1 MSPTRTR
8 PAPAASSAALPAAPA
23 PGAAAT
29 AAKAL
34 NAHLQYVL
42 KPGAQ
47 RGAQIDNPLFD
58 LLQAVHE
65 AGSISHAARALGCSY
80 RYAWGTLKDWEQTL
94 GEALITWTQGQPARL
109 TPFAE
114 RLLWAERRA
123 RTRIQPQL
131 EALRA
136 ELDRMLAEARDD
148 QQLLLTLYAS
158 HDVAL
163 SVLQQHAAGT
173 AQLHLDLRVQGSVDS
188 LRALNAGQCVVAGF
202 HVPAERDAD
211 SAYARAMKPLLQPG
225 LHKVIGFCRRRQGL
239 MLRPEL
245 ARRVFGL
252 ADVQR
257 LGLRL
262 VNRQVGSGTRL
273 LMDHLVAREGLDPAR
288 LAGYH
293 DHIEQTHVAVAAS
306 VAGGLADAGL
316 GIEAA
321 ALEFGLH
328 FLPLA
333 SEDYF
338 LACLKPSLQ
347 TPAVQRLCQVLGSAG
362 WQQLVAALPGYELG
376 AAPGRVLSMTTALPW
391 WQYGE
396 DTVTTGA
403 AGVGP

>member
-1 MSPTRTR
+1 
-8 PAPAASSAALPAAPA
+8 
-23 PGAAAT
+23 
-29 AAKAL
+29 
-34 NAHLQYVL
+34 VL

-94 GEALITWTQGQPARL
+94 GEALISWTQGQPARL
-109 TPFAE
+109 TAFGE

-136 ELDRMLAEARDD
+136 ELARMLAEARDD

-158 HDVAL
+158 HDTAL
-163 SVLQQHAAGT
+163 SVLQQHAAAT

-211 SAYARAMKPLLQPG
+211 SAYAQAMKPLLQPG
-225 LHKVIGFCRRRQGL
+225 LNKVIGFCRRRQGL

-273 LMDHLVAREGLDPAR
+273 LMNHLVAREGLDPAR

-306 VAGGLADAGL
+306 VAGDLADAGL

-362 WQQLVAALPGYELG
+362 WQQLAAALPGYELG

-391 WQYGE
+391 WRYSE
-396 DTVTTGA
+396 NVATTGI
-403 AGVGP
+403 AGVGS

>member
-1 MSPTRTR
+1 MSPTRAR
-8 PAPAASSAALPAAPA
+8 PAPAATSAAPPAAPA
-23 PGAAAT
+23 PSAAPT
-29 AAKAL
+29 APDAL
-34 NAHLQYVL
+34 SAHLQYVL

-47 RGAQIDNPLFD
+47 RGAQIENPLFG
-58 LLQAVHE
+58 LLQAVRDG
-65 AGSISHAARALGCSY
+65 GSISHAARTLGCSY

-109 TPFAE
+109 TPFGE

-123 RTRIQPQL
+123 RTRVQPQL

-163 SVLQQHAAGT
+163 SVLQQHAAAT
-173 AQLHLDLRVQGSVDS
+173 AHLHLDLRVQGSVDS
-188 LRALNAGQCVVAGF
+188 LRALNAGQCAVAGF

-211 SAYARAMKPLLQPG
+211 SAYAQAMKPLLQPG

-245 ARRVFGL
+245 VRRVFGL

-273 LMDHLVAREGLDPAR
+273 LMDHLVAREDLDPAR

-347 TPAVQRLCQVLGSAG
+347 TPAVQRLCEVLGSPA
-362 WQQLVAALPGYELG
+362 WKRMVTALPGYEPG
-376 AAPGRVLSMTTALPW
+376 PAPGKVLSMTAALPW
-391 WQYGE
+391 WRYGE
-396 DTVTTGA
+396 DA
-403 AGVGP
+403 AL

>member
-8 PAPAASSAALPAAPA
+8 PGPRAAPSSTPAPA
-23 PGAAAT
+23 PASEAASAD
-29 AAKAL
+29 AL
-34 NAHLQYVL
+34 NAHLHYVL
-42 KPGAQ
+42 KPGSQ
-47 RGAQIDNPLFD
+47 RGAQIDNPLFG
-58 LLQAVHE
+58 LLQAVRDG
-65 AGSISHAARALGCSY
+65 GSILHGARALGCSY
-80 RYAWGTLKDWEQTL
+80 RYAWGTLKEWEQTL

-109 TPFAE
+109 TPFGE

-123 RTRIQPQL
+123 RTRVQPQL

-163 SVLQQHAAGT
+163 SVLQQHAAAA

-211 SAYARAMKPLLQPG
+211 SSYARAMKPLLQPG

-239 MLRPEL
+239 MLRPEF

-328 FLPLA
+328 FLQLA

-338 LACLKPSLQ
+338 LACLKPGLQ
-347 TPAVQRLCQVLGSAG
+347 TPVVQRLCEVLASSA
-362 WQQLVAALPGYELG
+362 WKRMVAALPGYEPG
-376 AAPGRVLSMTTALPW
+376 PAPGRVLSMTSALPW

-396 DTVTTGA
+396 DAVKTGN
-403 AGVGP
+403 AGAGT

>member
-8 PAPAASSAALPAAPA
+8 PGRSAAPSSTPAPA
-23 PGAAAT
+23 PASEAASAD
-29 AAKAL
+29 AL

-47 RGAQIDNPLFD
+47 RGAQIENPLFG
-58 LLQAVHE
+58 LLQAVRDG
-65 AGSISHAARALGCSY
+65 GSISHAARTLGCSY

-109 TPFAE
+109 TPFGE

-123 RTRIQPQL
+123 RTRVQPQL

-163 SVLQQHAAGT
+163 SVLQQHAAAT

-245 ARRVFGL
+245 VRRVFGL

-273 LMDHLVAREGLDPAR
+273 LMDHLVAREDLDPAR

-347 TPAVQRLCQVLGSAG
+347 TPAVQRLCEVLGSPA
-362 WQQLVAALPGYELG
+362 WKRMVTALPGYEPG
-376 AAPGRVLSMTTALPW
+376 PAPGKVLSMTAALPW
-391 WQYGE
+391 WRYGE
-396 DTVTTGA
+396 DA
-403 AGVGP
+403 AL

>member
-8 PAPAASSAALPAAPA
+8 PGRSAAPSSTPAPA
-23 PGAAAT
+23 PASEAASAD
-29 AAKAL
+29 AL

-47 RGAQIDNPLFD
+47 RGAQIENPLFG
-58 LLQAVHE
+58 LLQAVRDG
-65 AGSISHAARALGCSY
+65 GSISHAARTLGCSY

-109 TPFAE
+109 TPFGE

-123 RTRIQPQL
+123 RTRVQPQL

-163 SVLQQHAAGT
+163 SVLQQHAAAT
-173 AQLHLDLRVQGSVDS
+173 ARLHLDLRVQGSVDS

-245 ARRVFGL
+245 VRRVFGL

-273 LMDHLVAREGLDPAR
+273 LMDHLVAREDLDPAR

-347 TPAVQRLCQVLGSAG
+347 TPAVQRLCEVLGSPA
-362 WQQLVAALPGYELG
+362 WKRMVTALPGYEPG
-376 AAPGRVLSMTTALPW
+376 PAPGKVLSMTAALPW
-391 WQYGE
+391 WRYGE
-396 DTVTTGA
+396 DA
-403 AGVGP
+403 AL